1 MAVSLKVRKSVG
13 ELNTPRRAADDG
25 ARPAQTTQQ
34 TNGRHQHT
42 TIMPRNKKASRRPS
56 ATLETTTRDPA
67 TMTDPEALAAHAA
80 ALQAE
85 LKAVE
90 EKLLQCGLSKP
101 AATLYGF
108 QYGLSDPNVLPEL
121 TAKDG
126 EESELTVHAAVDEF
140 QTHEDLAD
148 IDDAKLPLHRT
159 SLVSALRCKQL
170 LLLLPVSS
178 LAALLSISSEFRK
191 IVSSAA
197 TWRWL
202 YSHAFPHEYPPTSG
216 DDADEPVHPLPSF
229 TWQRLYC
236 ERLLDGA
243 AAVPCFLHSPATMA
257 RATLD
262 PGAVHLVEAYLARL
276 CSQLAGMHAKLL
288 HPSDDPASL
297 EAALGECSRLLAV
310 SEGSAPCA
318 AKMILRQLESSNRA
332 FGCDGA
338 TVWSFEQE
346 RSQLTTR
353 FKELASAKQLYSRF
367 VGGGRAAA
375 PGGNVSTNAGGGG
388 SVGVAPPMLEPLPA
402 SPSEPQP
409 SSAALPPLQPIALR
423 IGAACEA
430 IREAGDDEW
439 EPATITALDVERGTV
454 SLLFADRFR
463 APSVPLP
470 RVRPM
475 MKEVP
480 KTKIAGS
487 AASAATA
494 TDDAAASSSPKG
506 ESPTLALLVG
516 QRVRIHGLVG
526 RPELNG
532 TCGLARS
539 FDAQTGRYAVRLDA
553 DGTRVALKPAN
564 LVREEAAA
572 AKQEADVPSAG
583 LPSGGAAVSGRTK
596 ANGDG
601 EESRTAKHSDRPS
614 SGLHAGRPSQ
624 EQARS
629 LYAQLWNERA
639 SKRASGTGAE

>member
-1 MAVSLKVRKSVG
+1 M
-13 ELNTPRRAADDG
+13 
-25 ARPAQTTQQ
+25 Q
-34 TNGRHQHT
+34 TN
-42 TIMPRNKKASRRPS
+42 
-56 ATLETTTRDPA
+56 
-67 TMTDPEALAAHAA
+67 
-80 ALQAE
+80 
-85 LKAVE
+85 
-90 EKLLQCGLSKP
+90 
-101 AATLYGF
+101 
-108 QYGLSDPNVLPEL
+108 
-121 TAKDG
+121 
-126 EESELTVHAAVDEF
+126 
-140 QTHEDLAD
+140 
-148 IDDAKLPLHRT
+148 
-159 SLVSALRCKQL
+159 
-170 LLLLPVSS
+170 
-178 LAALLSISSEFRK
+178 
-191 IVSSAA
+191 
-197 TWRWL
+197 
-202 YSHAFPHEYPPTSG
+202 
-216 DDADEPVHPLPSF
+216 PVHPLPSF

-243 AAVPCFLHSPATMA
+243 ATVPCFLHSPATMA

-288 HPSDDPASL
+288 HPSEDPASL
-297 EAALGECSRLLAV
+297 EAALGECSRLLDV

-353 FKELASAKQLYSRF
+353 FKELASVKQLYSRF
-367 VGGGRAAA
+367 VSGGRAAA
-375 PGGNVSTNAGGGG
+375 PGGNDSTNAGSGG
-388 SVGVAPPMLEPLPA
+388 SVDVAPLCMSRLQLP
-402 SPSEPQP
+402 PEPQP
-409 SSAALPPLQPIALR
+409 SSASMPPLQPIALGV
-423 IGAACEA
+423 GAACEA

-463 APSVPLP
+463 APSVPLSM
-470 RVRPM
+470 VRPM
-475 MKEVP
+475 MKEVS

-494 TDDAAASSSPKG
+494 LDDAGASSTPKG

-572 AKQEADVPSAG
+572 AKQEAEVPSAG

-601 EESRTAKHSDRPS
+601 EGRAGQRSTVTVHPLASMLAAPLRSRPDHCTHS
-614 SGLHAGRPSQ
+614 SGMS
-624 EQARS
+624 ARRS
-629 LYAQLWNERA
+629 GHRVRAQNRL
-639 SKRASGTGAE
+639 